1 MVIFEKIEKNMELL
15 IAEKW
20 TYQDMVENLP
30 PESRYEII
38 NNELYEMPAPNTEHQ
53 RISRKVEFQLLSFVE
68 KNQLGE
74 VFDAPFDVV
83 FDEDNT
89 TQPDIL
95 FISNENLKNLN
106 DKNFRG
112 SPDLIVEIV
121 SPSSVYRDQVAKGN
135 LYAQHGVL
143 EYWIIDP
150 ANQVVEILVLE
161 NGQYFLKDYL
171 AENGTVKSQ
180 ILQGFELKGENIF
193 TKK

>member
-1 MVIFEKIEKNMELL
+1 MELL

-30 PESRYEII
+30 PESRYELI

-74 VFDAPFDVV
+74 VFNAPFDVV

-112 SPDLIVEIV
+112 SPDLVVEIV

-143 EYWIIDP
+143 EYWIVDP

-171 AENGTVKSQ
+171 AEKGTVKSQ

>member
-1 MVIFEKIEKNMELL
+1 MELL

-53 RISRKVEFQLLSFVE
+53 RISRKIEVQLTLFVE

-112 SPDLIVEIV
+112 SPDLIIEIL
-121 SPSSVYRDQVAKGN
+121 SPSSELRDKESKKE
-135 LYAQHGVL
+135 LYLKFGVK
-143 EYWIIDP
+143 EYWVIDP
-150 ANQVVEILVLE
+150 SILFVEIFAIE
-161 NGQYFLKDYL
+161 NGQYIQKDFIVV
-171 AENGTVKSQ
+171 NGVLSSQ
-180 ILQGFELKGENIF
+180 VLEGFEIIGDSFFDL
-193 TKK
+193 

>member
-1 MVIFEKIEKNMELL
+1 MELL

-74 VFDAPFDVV
+74 VFNAPFDVV

-95 FISNENLKNLN
+95 FISNENLKNLT

-112 SPDLIVEIV
+112 SPDLVVEIV
-121 SPSSVYRDQVAKGN
+121 SPQSELRDKEYKKT
-135 LYAQHGVL
+135 LYAKYGVKEL
-143 EYWIIDP
+143 WIIDP
-150 ANQVVEILVLE
+150 SVLFVEIFSLESGKYVQIDFIVFNGILSSQVL
-161 NGQYFLKDYL
+161 
-171 AENGTVKSQ
+171 T
-180 ILQGFELKGENIF
+180 GFEIVGDSFFDLKEI
-193 TKK
+193 TLT